1 MHNFEKLCNWLSEI
15 SSVFVLVSSAFAL
28 TETLDIVVWPVNYK
42 KVKKS

>member
-15 SSVFVLVSSAFAL
+15 SSVFVLVSSAFTL
-28 TETLDIVVWPVNYK
+28 TEVLDIVFQPVNYK